1 MNNFD
6 DSLKV
11 LTEAVDLMYKD
22 FLEKGYSR
30 TEAMQFVNIIIHSS
44 GASQSIDLEKAKE
57 KVDVDDYI
65 KNDIDSGEKLAE
77 KQSFKPRPA
86 KFEELVG
93 KTLIMVHVVQDE
105 LGEDDE
111 IMFTCLDGSVY
122 RMYHV
127 QDCCE
132 SVTIEDI
139 CGDLVKLCNSPIT
152 LAEEAIH
159 EGGDVDGD
167 VDSCTWTFYKLAT
180 TNEFVTIRWYGE
192 SNGYYSE
199 SVDFEQIKG

>member
-1 MNNFD
+1 MKDFD
-6 DSLKV
+6 DSIKV
-11 LTEAVDLMYKD
+11 LTEMIDLMYKN
-22 FLEKGYSR
+22 FIEKGYSR
-30 TEAMQFVNIIIHSS
+30 TEAMQFVNIALHACS
-44 GASQSIDLEKAKE
+44 GSQPIDLEKAKE
-57 KVDVDDYI
+57 KVDIDDYI
-65 KNDIDSGEKLAE
+65 KNDVDSTKKLAE
-77 KQSFKPRPA
+77 KQTFKPRPA
-86 KFEELVG
+86 KFEELLG
-93 KTLIMVHVVQDE
+93 KTLIMVRVVQDE
-105 LGEDDE
+105 LYEDDE

-159 EGGDVDGD
+159 EGEDNESTE
-167 VDSCTWTFYKLAT
+167 SCTWTFYKLA
-180 TNEFVTIRWYGE
+180 NDREFVTIRWYGE

-199 SVDFEQIKG
+199 SVDFMQIEG